1 MRRYL
6 ITIVFAL
13 LLCISF
19 GLLIAPADIESIENE
34 NRKLKAMPQFSLSNI
49 WSGGFSKGFEEYVDD
64 NIAFRGKLMKVSDLI
79 RSHIGIEN
87 ENIGRIITTTSDIGT
102 GEANEGRL
110 VLYNDYIMEMFKK
123 NEAAQLKYIEALNEL
138 RSNIP
143 NNIRMYSILV
153 PTALEFSD
161 PAYASAQDSQKE
173 AIDFVN
179 SGLKGVFCVDVYS
192 ALGQSQSDSLYFMT
206 DHHWTMDGAYEAYAR
221 YMSVSGGNTVDKS
234 EFTRYENGDFY
245 GSLYLKA
252 KSQLTEQKKDT
263 IFYYDVTEK
272 NDIEMKMR
280 AEDNVTEYGENT
292 PMFNTANSNYLLF
305 FGGDHPLMEI
315 TNKSNPDGKTVI
327 VIKDSYANAFLP
339 WLVASSHKVIVIDPR
354 SFGGSVVDEIQRYN
368 ADEVLVLN
376 YIFSTTF
383 ADYCDMIKEII

>member
-1 MRRYL
+1 MRKYL

-234 EFTRYENGDFY
+234 EFTRHENGKFY

-252 KSQLTEQKKDT
+252 KSQLTEQKEDT
-263 IFYYDVTEK
+263 IFYYDITEK

-354 SFGGSVVDEIQRYN
+354 SFGGSVVDEIERYN

-383 ADYCDMIKEII
+383 ADYCDMMKEII

>member
-1 MRRYL
+1 MRKYL

-252 KSQLTEQKKDT
+252 KSQLTEQKEDT
-263 IFYYDVTEK
+263 IFYYDITEK
-272 NDIEMKMR
+272 NDIEMIMR
-280 AEDNVTEYGENT
+280 AEDNVTEYGENS